1 MQRFLHTCNYILAIA
16 VAASFV
22 LPIPVNSL
30 LIILFMATS
39 LLRFS
44 YPVLKQNARSY
55 PVMLFSA
62 LLFLFVLAG
71 WLVSDNKTEAWLFA
85 ERKLSLVIFPVAFLI
100 IPSFSSKQLLT
111 ILRVYTLSVVIACVY
126 MLLPA
131 AISFFF
137 FHAKSDIFFYHNL
150 SEGIHF
156 NAIYLSIY
164 CLFGC
169 ILTLTYPLFHKYTPL
184 VFIFLTSCIVL
195 LSSKMVIALFLLF
208 SFSYLIFKIRLS
220 VKLKLAAVI
229 FTLLSFVI
237 IIGLTPFLQQRFL
250 TEINSNKEVISKD
263 KFVYDTPFSGATLRT
278 VIWRHSLS
286 ILSEKKAWLTGVG
299 TGDFQQLLNEKY
311 KISGMYMGN
320 PTLGDSGYRG
330 YNPHN
335 QYIEFLL
342 SQGLLGLLCWIMWI
356 MWMWFKSISGNH
368 FAFAMLLVV
377 VSILNITECFLSAN
391 KGVVWFLFFSSLFTV
406 NNKIQADSNKQLSSS

>member
-1 MQRFLHTCNYILAIA
+1 MQRFLDTCSYFLAVA

-30 LIILFMATS
+30 LIILFLATT

-44 YPVLKQNARSY
+44 YPVFKQNARSY
-55 PVMLFSA
+55 PVLLFSV
-62 LLFLFVLAG
+62 LLFILVLAG
-71 WLVSDNKTEAWLFA
+71 WLLSNNKNEAWLFA

-100 IPSFSSKQLLT
+100 LPSFSSKQLLT
-111 ILRVYTLSVVIACVY
+111 ILRAYVLSVVIACLY
-126 MLLPA
+126 MVSLA

-137 FHAKSDIFFYHNL
+137 FNANSDVFFYHNL

-156 NAIYLSIY
+156 NAIYLSMY

-169 ILTLTYPLFHKYTPL
+169 VFTLSHQLFNKSAPV
-184 VFIFLTSCIVL
+184 VFIFLTFCIVL
-195 LSSKMVIALFLLF
+195 LSSKMVIALFLLV
-208 SFSYLIFKIRLS
+208 SLSYLILKIGLSVRFKIT
-220 VKLKLAAVI
+220 AAL

-237 IIGLTPFLQQRFL
+237 IIGFTPFLQQRFL
-250 TEINSNKEVISKD
+250 AEIKSDKNVITKD
-263 KFVYDTPFSGATLRT
+263 KFVYNTPFSGATLRT

-311 KISGMYMGN
+311 EKSGMYMGN
-320 PTLGDSGYRG
+320 PSLGDSGYRG

-335 QYIEFLL
+335 QYIEFVL
-342 SQGLLGLLCWIMWI
+342 SQGLLGLLCWILWI
-356 MWMWFKSISGNH
+356 IWLWAKTISGNH
-368 FAFAMLLVV
+368 FAFAMLLLAVCF
-377 VSILNITECFLSAN
+377 LNMTECFLSAN
-391 KGVVWFLFFSSLFTV
+391 KGVVWFVFFCSLFVV
-406 NNKIQADSNKQLSSS
+406 NNKIQTNSNKQLSSP

>member
-1 MQRFLHTCNYILAIA
+1 MQRFLHTGNYILAIA

-44 YPVLKQNARSY
+44 YPVFKQNVRSY
-55 PVMLFSA
+55 PVMLFSV
-62 LLFLFVLAG
+62 LLFLLVLAG
-71 WLVSDNKTEAWLFA
+71 WLVSDNKTDAWLFA

-100 IPSFSSKQLLT
+100 IPSFSSNQLLT
-111 ILRVYTLSVVIACVY
+111 ILRAYVLSVVIACVY

-137 FHAKSDIFFYHNL
+137 FHAKSDVFFYHNL

-156 NAIYLSIY
+156 NAIYLSMY

-169 ILTLTYPLFHKYTPL
+169 ILTLTHQLFSKYAPFI
-184 VFIFLTSCIVL
+184 FIFLTSCIVL
-195 LSSKMVIALFLLF
+195 LSSKMVIALLLLF
-208 SFSYLIFKIRLS
+208 SISYLIFKIRLS
-220 VKLKLAAVI
+220 VRFKIAAVL
-229 FTLLSFVI
+229 FTLLSFVL
-237 IIGLTPFLQQRFL
+237 IIGFTPFLQQRFFA
-250 TEINSNKEVISKD
+250 EINSNKEVITKD

-311 KISGMYMGN
+311 KTTGMYMGN

-342 SQGLLGLLCWIMWI
+342 SQGIIGLLCWILWI
-356 MWMWFKSISGNH
+356 IWMWFKSISGNH
-368 FAFAMLLVV
+368 FAFAMLLIV
-377 VSILNITECFLSAN
+377 VSLLNITECFLSAN
-391 KGVVWFLFFSSLFTV
+391 KGVVWFVFFCSLFTV
-406 NNKIQADSNKQLSSS
+406 NNKIQTDSDKQLSSS